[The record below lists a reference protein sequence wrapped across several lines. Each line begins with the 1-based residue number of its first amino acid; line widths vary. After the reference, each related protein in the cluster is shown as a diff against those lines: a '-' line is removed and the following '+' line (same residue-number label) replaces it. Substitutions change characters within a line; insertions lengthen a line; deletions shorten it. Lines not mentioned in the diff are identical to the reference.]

1 MLIGGGLAG
10 MEAAITLAGRGHEV
24 LLYEKSH
31 KLGGQWNI
39 AAMADGKDIYNTVTQ
54 SMLRDL
60 ERTKV
65 KIILNAEVNADLVRG
80 LKPDVAIVATGAV
93 PRVLQVAGADGPNV
107 VQAVD
112 VVNGKAKVG
121 DTAVVIG
128 GRYLGMEVAI
138 MLAKQDKKVSL
149 ATERELGRNGR
160 WMERNIKI
168 TLKDRL
174 IECGVYLYLF
184 SPVKEVRDNGV
195 MIVQDRELTFLKA
208 DTVVLAVGF
217 QAQNKLLEEL
227 KGVVPEIYAVGDC
240 VEPRDA
246 MEAIGEAFEVALQV

>member
-1 MLIGGGLAG
+1 
-10 MEAAITLAGRGHEV
+10 
-24 LLYEKSH
+24 
-31 KLGGQWNI
+31 
-39 AAMADGKDIYNTVTQ
+39 
-54 SMLRDL
+54 
-60 ERTKV
+60 
-65 KIILNAEVNADLVRG
+65 
-80 LKPDVAIVATGAV
+80 
-93 PRVLQVAGADGPNV
+93 V

-138 MLAKQDKKVSL
+138 MLTKQGKKVSL
-149 ATERELGRNGR
+149 VTERELGRNGR
-160 WMERNIKI
+160 WVERNIKI

-174 IECGVYLYLF
+174 IARGVHIYPF
-184 SPVKEVRDNGV
+184 SPVKEIRDNGV
-195 MIVQDRELTFLKA
+195 MIVQDKELIFLEA
-208 DTVVLAVGF
+208 DTVVLAIGF
-217 QAQNKLLEEL
+217 QSQNKLLEEL